1 MQREWFEKDY
11 YATLGVSQTASPKE
25 ITSAYRKLAREFHPD
40 ANPGDAAA
48 EDRFKEVSAAY
59 EVVGDAERRGEYDE
73 ARRLGPMA
81 GGFGPGA
88 SRWRRRVPRRV
99 RRPRRRAVRRWRH
112 LGPDRQPVQPGSRR
126 PPERG
131 AHRPAAGPDIESD
144 LHLSFDDSISGATTT
159 VNITS
164 DVRCPDCVGSGAA
177 TGTAPHVCPEC
188 GGKGAV
194 DEDQGFFSF
203 SRPCGTCG
211 GRGRVIDTPCATC
224 GGVGAVRRPRQVK
237 VRIPQGVRDGQRI
250 RVKGKGGAGANGGP
264 DGDLYVK
271 VHVGTHPLFGR
282 SGDNLTLCRSP
293 SPTPRRP
300 SAPMSRCRR
309 STAIASRSGSRP
321 VPAAAGPSGC
331 AAGAWSAPCNG
342 RPAGDRRGRDPP
354 EHVRRRADR
363 AAALRGRAR
372 RNLHVR
378 TSRSETMIRTTF
390 RSRGGGG
397 PRCPSTTRRSM

>member
-25 ITSAYRKLAREFHPD
+25 VTGAYRKLAREFHPD
-40 ANPGDAAA
+40 ANPGDSSA

-59 EVVGDAERRGEYDE
+59 EVIGDAERRGEYDE

-81 GGFGPGA
+81 GGFGPGGPGGGGGFPGGFA
-88 SRWRRRVPRRV
+88 GPGGVRFEGGDISDLIGNLFSRGRAGPQSAAPTGPRR
-99 RRPRRRAVRRWRH
+99 
-112 LGPDRQPVQPGSRR
+112 
-126 PPERG
+126 
-131 AHRPAAGPDIESD
+131 GPDIESD

-177 TGTAPHVCPEC
+177 PGTAPHVCPEC

-211 GRGRVIDTPCATC
+211 GRGRVIDTPCPTC

-237 VRIPQGVRDGQRI
+237 VRIPQGVRNGQRI

-271 VHVGTHPLFGR
+271 VHVDTHPLFGR
-282 SGDNLTLCRSP
+282 SGDNLSLLVPITYPEAALGADVTV
-293 SPTPRRP
+293 PTVDGDRVTIRVPP
-300 SAPMSRCRR
+300 G
-309 STAIASRSGSRP
+309 TRSGRTFR
-321 VPAAAGPSGC
+321 V
-331 AAGAWSAPCNG
+331 
-342 RPAGDRRGRDPP
+342 RGRG
-354 EHVRRRADR
+354 V
-363 AAALRGRAR
+363 
-372 RNLHVR
+372 V
-378 TSRSETMIRTTF
+378 
-390 RSRGGGG
+390 G
-397 PRCPSTTRRSM
+397 PRAKGDLLVTVEVAIPQNMSDTERTALQRYADALGESPRAHLEV